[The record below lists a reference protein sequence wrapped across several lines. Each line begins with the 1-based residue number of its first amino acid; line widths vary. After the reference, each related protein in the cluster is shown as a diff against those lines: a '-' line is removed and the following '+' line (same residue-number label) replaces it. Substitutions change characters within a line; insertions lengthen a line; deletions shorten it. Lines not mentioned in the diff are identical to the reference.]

1 MWTEKVNCD
10 NAEQPA
16 SGRKPI
22 VERDGSERG
31 AALLVAIMFI
41 AILLGLSVAAASL
54 RTTSSDDAR
63 RHAQI
68 AEDQWNA
75 RAVAETTE
83 ASVRTDIPTAYQLEM
98 ALAKT
103 VPGTASLTAFD
114 SSNVTNS
121 LPIYD
126 PNSWVV
132 SYTTTNNLT
141 VSGTKLVTS
150 GAGRTSLLGNLGTWL
165 ARHKTL
171 PVTYAT
177 RQGYQASQTNVAVL
191 EEMFRMAQTGGGTE
205 PAYVLRFAVD
215 SRAGQGRHR
224 QQGQIVLGPANLT
237 NACVGINVSATAN
250 PATVSSGS
258 SSTLSITFQSANRIV
273 VTNPAG
279 TTIANQAVT
288 EQSTAQTISVS
299 TGPITAQ
306 STFQISASNSAG
318 CNAQTSVTV
327 NLSSCPTIG
336 ITFTASP
343 TQIQQGESSILRW
356 NVTNSSRVTMTGP
369 GVNGTVPATSNSFAV
384 SPNSTATYTLTAV
397 NSQAGCPGATA
408 SVTITVGAVCQP
420 PFVNTFTASPDTIQS
435 GQSATIYWEAPG
447 ATSVTISPG
456 IGTVASSGSR
466 TVRPRATT
474 TYTLTATNACGSASA
489 STTVTVAS
497 APPPPPPPPPDGGGG
512 GGCTGAPP
520 VINSFAGVP
529 NSIRSGQSATLSWNV
544 ASGTTISIDQGV
556 GAVAATGSRS
566 VSPTT
571 TTTYTLTATNA
582 CGTVSQSVTIQVTS
596 GPENTGAFDC
606 NFGDGASFGPGVN
619 QEDIIFVNAAG
630 SFHEDG
636 FGNASG
642 TLSGSASA
650 TRGTTDLIVEWEIR
664 DSLGRLLTSG
674 QATVFG
680 FPQASV
686 SWERPFSV
694 SPLSPAPPN
703 GRVTILLTVGGNNSY
718 VNGSFSVRS
727 NIGTGSCP
735 R

>member
-1 MWTEKVNCD
+1 MNP
-10 NAEQPA
+10 QHI
-16 SGRKPI
+16 RKP
-22 VERDGSERG
+22 VGMANNDSERG
-31 AALLVAIMFI
+31 AALLVALMFVV
-41 AILLGLSVAAASL
+41 ILMALTVAAANFRIGS
-54 RTTSSDDAR
+54 TEDAR
-63 RHAQI
+63 RHTLI
-68 AEDQWNA
+68 AEDQWKV
-75 RAVAETTE
+75 RGVAEITE
-83 ASVRTDIPTAYQLEM
+83 ASVRTDIPTAYQLEL
-98 ALAKT
+98 ALAKA
-103 VPGTASLTAFD
+103 VPGTGALTAFD
-114 SSNVTNS
+114 GVNVTQS
-121 LPIYD
+121 LPVYD
-126 PNSWVV
+126 PNAWIVNFTS
-132 SYTTTNNLT
+132 TNSLT

-150 GAGRTSLLGNLGTWL
+150 GAGRTSLLGNLATWL
-165 ARHKTL
+165 SRHRTI

-177 RQGYQASQTNVAVL
+177 RMGSTADQTNVAVL
-191 EEMFRMAQTGGGTE
+191 EEIYRMAQTGGGTE

-215 SRAGQGRHR
+215 SRSGQGRHR

-237 NACVGINVSATAN
+237 NACAGISASATAN

-279 TTIANQAVT
+279 TTIANQLVT
-288 EQSTAQTISVS
+288 EQAAAQTVSVS
-299 TGPITAQ
+299 TGAITAQ
-306 STFQISASNSAG
+306 STFQITASNSAG

-327 NLSSCPTIG
+327 NLSSCSPVG
-336 ITFTASP
+336 ITFTATP
-343 TQIQQGESSILRW
+343 TSIQQGDSSILRW
-356 NVTNSSRVTMTGP
+356 NVTNSSRVTISGP
-369 GVNGTVPATSNSFAV
+369 GVSGTVPAASNSFAV

-474 TYTLTATNACGSASA
+474 TYTLTATNSCGSASA
-489 STTVTVAS
+489 ATTVTVGS
-497 APPPPPPPPPDGGGG
+497 APPPPPPPPPGGGGG
-512 GGCTGAPP
+512 GGCTGTPP
-520 VINSFAGVP
+520 VINSFAATPDRVP
-529 NSIRSGQSATLSWNV
+529 PSQPSTLSWDVTN
-544 ASGTTISIDQGV
+544 GTTISIDQGI
-556 GAVAATGSRS
+556 GAVAANGSRV

-582 CGTVSQSVTIQVTS
+582 CGTVSQSVTVRIT
-596 GPENTGAFDC
+596 TGTEGDRAFDC
-606 NFGDGASFGPGVN
+606 NFGDGQSFGPGVN
-619 QEDIIFVNAAG
+619 QEDIIFVNG
-630 SFHEDG
+630 GGTFHEDG
-636 FGNASG
+636 SGHASG

-650 TRGTTDLIVEWEIR
+650 TRGTTDLIVQWEIR
-664 DSLGRLLTSG
+664 DSLGRLLNSG
-674 QATVFG
+674 QATAFG

-703 GRVTILLTVGGNNSY
+703 GRITILLTVGGNNSY

-727 NIGTGSCP
+727 NVGTGSCP